1 MSALASPD
9 TFIWSRLIDAVLSAA
24 DSDYIAKVEEAADVS
39 GLPWGT
45 IVVDGAHIYE
55 ATEEARRTNR
65 ARAYRW
71 LEIADKLVTHPALAS
86 YAHLPAVRGDL
97 LAKLGRL
104 EEAREEFGRAAA
116 LTGNER
122 ERALFRARA
131 DACVTAE

>member
-1 MSALASPD
+1 MAYGP
-9 TFIWSRLIDAVLSAA
+9 
-24 DSDYIAKVEEAADVS
+24 
-39 GLPWGT
+39 
-45 IVVDGAHIYE
+45 
-55 ATEEARRTNR
+55 ARG
-65 ARAYRW
+65 
-71 LEIADKLVTHPALAS
+71 LEIADKLVANPALAS

-131 DACVTAE
+131 DACVTAVSGSG